1 MQEMQ
6 KTQFRSLGQENPLE
20 EEMAARSSI
29 LAWEIPWTE
38 EPGWLQS
45 MGSQSLTPLND
56 WAQHMG
62 LRFSQATVRAPTL
75 GAEVRSIPK
84 RLEGSLSAL
93 QELSISLLND
103 FSMLIV

>member
-1 MQEMQ
+1 
-6 KTQFRSLGQENPLE
+6 
-20 EEMAARSSI
+20 
-29 LAWEIPWTE
+29 
-38 EPGWLQS
+38 
-45 MGSQSLTPLND
+45 
-56 WAQHMG
+56 MG